1 MARPR
6 RYSKSVGD
14 IIKIKTDF
22 FEKNE
27 EMLTL
32 SAHQA
37 DALLL
42 QPKRTKCKI
51 CHGPIGEDAGQ
62 RVLYTSQRMRYF
74 ECPVCGHV
82 NSEYEDTDD
91 FASRVYISDNYLANY
106 SEDDRQKY
114 ETRRD
119 TIYIPKA
126 QFLLDALAKDGLD
139 KKEIKLLDDGAGS
152 GYFVSAIRQL
162 GVEQADGIEISE
174 PQEQFAN
181 TMNGDDIL
189 TQVDAPDIASIIET
203 ARVNVISF
211 IGVLEHIT
219 NLDDILDAVKKNKN
233 VQYIYFSVP
242 MFSMS
247 CIFEAAHQH
256 CYNRHAGG
264 THTHLFTESS
274 IAYMARAMGFEEYAT
289 WKFGSDMMDLYR
301 MICVSLDQGGNSDLR
316 EVFGRKF
323 LPMLD
328 ELQEIVDRHEEAS
341 EIHMIIKRRS

>member
-27 EMLTL
+27 EMLKL

-174 PQEQFAN
+174 PQVQFAN

-247 CIFEAAHQH
+247 CIFEAVHQH
-256 CYNRHAGG
+256 CYNRHAG
-264 THTHLFTESS
+264 
-274 IAYMARAMGFEEYAT
+274 
-289 WKFGSDMMDLYR
+289 
-301 MICVSLDQGGNSDLR
+301 V
-316 EVFGRKF
+316 
-323 LPMLD
+323 
-328 ELQEIVDRHEEAS
+328 
-341 EIHMIIKRRS
+341 

>member
-27 EMLTL
+27 EMLKL

-74 ECPVCGHV
+74 DCPVCGHV

-174 PQEQFAN
+174 PQVQFAHPLHNAQVLDIESLYLVRQHVVVVTLALFETLAGVGREFSGNRIDLLLHFLYLRVREPLQAERQSFQQLAFNIVILVFLLIVSHLKKMVMLICINCKN
-181 TMNGDDIL
+181 TKKNYIF
-189 TQVDAPDIASIIET
+189 VA
-203 ARVNVISF
+203 
-211 IGVLEHIT
+211 VLE
-219 NLDDILDAVKKNKN
+219 
-233 VQYIYFSVP
+233 
-242 MFSMS
+242 
-247 CIFEAAHQH
+247 
-256 CYNRHAGG
+256 
-264 THTHLFTESS
+264 
-274 IAYMARAMGFEEYAT
+274 
-289 WKFGSDMMDLYR
+289 
-301 MICVSLDQGGNSDLR
+301 
-316 EVFGRKF
+316 
-323 LPMLD
+323 
-328 ELQEIVDRHEEAS
+328 
-341 EIHMIIKRRS
+341 